1 MLIFEENKGSGHFE
15 LSIMYGIIGKKLSH
29 SYSAIL
35 FEQQFGKKIPFQLI
49 ELEKIN
55 DLLNFIE
62 ENPTLKGF
70 SVTIPYKKEIL
81 PFISELD
88 EVAQACGSVNT
99 VKINRLNNMK
109 LIGYNTDV
117 FGFSE
122 SYKNFIPASIK
133 NALVLGTGGASTAVS
148 FALKEMKIETT
159 FVSHTKKSS
168 DTISYSEL
176 TPDMISENKL
186 IVNTT
191 PLGMFPKINEY
202 PEICFSAITKD
213 HIIID
218 IIYNPDCTLFLQ
230 KAKIQHA
237 EVHNGLEMLKNQA
250 KKAWKIWGLT

>member
-1 MLIFEENKGSGHFE
+1 
-15 LSIMYGIIGKKLSH
+15 MYGIIGKKLSH

-55 DLLNFIE
+55 DLLDFIE
-62 ENPTLKGF
+62 EIPTIKGF
-70 SVTIPYKKEIL
+70 SVTIPYKKEII

-99 VKINRLNNMK
+99 VKIDRSNNKMK

-122 SYKNFIPASIK
+122 SYKTIIPSIIK

-148 FALKEMKIETT
+148 FALKKMNIETT

-168 DTISYSEL
+168 DTISYPEL
-176 TPDMISENKL
+176 TPDMISKHKL

-191 PLGMFPKINEY
+191 PLGMYPKINEY

-213 HIIID
+213 HVVID
-218 IIYNPDCTLFLQ
+218 IIYNPECTMFLQ
-230 KAKIQHA
+230 KAKLQHA
-237 EVHNGLEMLKNQA
+237 EVYNGLEMLKNQA
-250 KKAWKIWGLT
+250 KKAWEIWELI